1 MTTPQRLIV
10 AVTILLLTFV
20 AVWVVFFDGPS
31 GLVLTALAL
40 CAMLLL
46 AWFSRKWREQT
57 PGRGGMSQ
65 H

>member
-10 AVTILLLTFV
+10 AVTMLLLTFV
-20 AVWVVFFDGPS
+20 ALWVVFFDSPS
-31 GLVLTALAL
+31 GLALTALAL

-46 AWFSRKWREQT
+46 AWFSRKWRVRT